1 MKQMKK
7 LLFAACYLLIAISP
21 LAAEAFDD
29 TRCRA
34 TESALIYELESKGS
48 AQAETIEDH
57 VRHARIYRAMVNR
70 GCPQNSDMYKQYS
83 YGSLDAAR
91 ALVYVEGYTGREKAR
106 YDAMIK
112 RATGF

>member
-1 MKQMKK
+1 MKQMKII
-7 LLFAACYLLIAISP
+7 LLTVVCGLWTASAH
-21 LAAEAFDD
+21 AFDD

-34 TESALIYELESKGS
+34 AESALIYELESKGS